1 MERSDTID
9 KLNDLIQLDV
19 DAVQAYD
26 HAIKNVEYDDI
37 RKRFGEFQ
45 DDHRT
50 HIRNLAEMVQQLGGT
65 PVKLEPSLKG
75 YLLEGLTALRSA
87 TGTKAALEAMKTNEK
102 LTNRKYEE
110 AVAQNFAEGVMKLLR
125 MNFAQEQ
132 QHLAYIEEI
141 LAIPRREL

>member
-1 MERSDTID
+1 MRGKNAID

-37 RKRFGEFQ
+37 RKRFSEFQ
-45 DDHRT
+45 DDHRA
-50 HIRNLAEMVQQLGGT
+50 HIRNLAEMVQKLGGT
-65 PVKLEPSLKG
+65 PVKLEPSIKG

-87 TGTKAALEAMKTNEK
+87 TGTKAALEAMRTNEK
-102 LTNRKYEE
+102 LTNKKYEE
-110 AVAQNFAEGVMKLLR
+110 AVGQDFAEEVTKLLR
-125 MNFAQEQ
+125 INLAQEQ

>member
-1 MERSDTID
+1 MERTDAID

-19 DAVQAYD
+19 DAVEAYD

-45 DDHRT
+45 DDHRA
-50 HIRNLAEMVQQLGGT
+50 HIRNLAEMVQRLGGS

-87 TGTKAALEAMKTNEK
+87 AGTQSALEAMKTNEK

-110 AVAQNFAEGVMKLLR
+110 AVALDFPDDVMKLLR
-125 MNFAQEQ
+125 VNLAQEQ